1 MYGALGVLVL
11 IGAIVIGVS
20 ASAVSDSD
28 KSRSNIK
35 AKEDREEKLARQSS
49 VETIKAILPGL
60 IRYADLLEG
69 KIKVPVADHK
79 KEAEALY
86 ALWAVAHTRGAKI
99 QARNG
104 FSSEGRGWD
113 RFSDLLQTDSQ
124 VMGAIFS
131 KIKV

>member
-79 KEAEALY
+79 RGGGFVRLIGSRPY
-86 ALWAVAHTRGAKI
+86 ARC
-99 QARNG
+99 QNP
-104 FSSEGRGWD
+104 S
-113 RFSDLLQTDSQ
+113 
-124 VMGAIFS
+124 
-131 KIKV
+131 